1 MMRLMMMMMIW
12 QVLLW
17 WFGSESVEINC
28 HFFFCVAFDDPCNAT
43 MASEVVPMLAGFK
56 TGN

>member
-1 MMRLMMMMMIW
+1 MMMMMMVMMIR

-17 WFGSESVEINC
+17 WFVETNC
-28 HFFFCVAFDDPCNAT
+28 HFFFCVAFDDPCNAA